1 MFSTFGSVP
10 ILTVV
15 AIQLFLIRNVLSL
28 NLTNAYLHH
37 KCNNTQGIYK
47 RGSAFEK
54 NLNIALR
61 TVIFNGDFRTGFR
74 YGDVGEDP
82 NTVFVMYQCRG
93 DSYWSNCRTCVTTAL
108 SGASTNA
115 LLYEIQPCNI
125 VLDCGV
131 DIYGYAYD
139 SFERDVQIDYEN
151 DFYLSNPK
159 NVSNRELFNRETSAL
174 LEKLTT
180 KATDKKNIDGANQLV
195 LYAAGEK
202 RIGTKKVYAMVQCTK
217 DLVFTTCSSCLEWIF
232 RMYSD
237 CCDGKQ
243 GGRVLD
249 SIIHEKRLY
258 SKGKT

>member
-108 SGASTNA
+108 SGLRKRCPGNKGAIIWYDQCLFEIST
-115 LLYEIQPCNI
+115 
-125 VLDCGV
+125 V
-131 DIYGYAYD
+131 DSYHK
-139 SFERDVQIDYEN
+139 IDYEN

-243 GGRVLD
+243 GGRVLGT
-249 SIIHEKRLY
+249 SCNFRYELY
-258 SKGKT
+258 PFLRN

>member
-108 SGASTNA
+108 SGVTINSILLIYQSHVYLYNCASTH
-115 LLYEIQPCNI
+115 INI
-125 VLDCGV
+125 FFG
-131 DIYGYAYD
+131 
-139 SFERDVQIDYEN
+139 
-151 DFYLSNPK
+151 
-159 NVSNRELFNRETSAL
+159 
-174 LEKLTT
+174 
-180 KATDKKNIDGANQLV
+180 
-195 LYAAGEK
+195 
-202 RIGTKKVYAMVQCTK
+202 
-217 DLVFTTCSSCLEWIF
+217 
-232 RMYSD
+232 
-237 CCDGKQ
+237 
-243 GGRVLD
+243 
-249 SIIHEKRLY
+249 
-258 SKGKT
+258 